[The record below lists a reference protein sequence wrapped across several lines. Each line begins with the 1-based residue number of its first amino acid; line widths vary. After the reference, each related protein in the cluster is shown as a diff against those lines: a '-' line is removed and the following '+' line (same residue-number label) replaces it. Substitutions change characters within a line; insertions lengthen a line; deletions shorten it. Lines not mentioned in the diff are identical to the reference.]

1 VNPKIG
7 AVNLN
12 ELNDARQV
20 KKLDDGGF
28 IDKVFAARGMK
39 P

>member
-7 AVNLN
+7 AMN
-12 ELNDARQV
+12 LNDARQV

-28 IDKVFAARGMK
+28 IDEVFAARGMK